1 MRFRRE
7 SRGGLARG
15 GWSGPLWKITKL
27 YVYLGIT
34 GMIDPQ
40 RKSQNNIH
48 IYPASIQCRVII
60 GPPAKTYLNDDLLT
74 G

>member
-7 SRGGLARG
+7 SREGLARG

-34 GMIDPQ
+34 GMIDPPPPP
-40 RKSQNNIH
+40 RKSQNNIYSKH
-48 IYPASIQCRVII
+48 SVSGHHRPASE
-60 GPPAKTYLNDDLLT
+60 
-74 G
+74 

>member
-7 SRGGLARG
+7 SRGRLPRG

-34 GMIDPQ
+34 GMIDPPT
-40 RKSQNNIH
+40 KITKHH
-48 IYPASIQCRVII
+48 I
-60 GPPAKTYLNDDLLT
+60 
-74 G
+74 